1 MPSSSSF
8 DVAALGA
15 LRRQAAQDAPSA
27 LKEAAQRFESEFI
40 RMMLKSMREAGGS
53 DPLFGSDQADLYRDL
68 FDGQLALDIAR
79 GKGLGLGDLLIRQV
93 QGEGARTTAAQAEFV
108 DRIRPLAE
116 QVARELGVSTRTV
129 IAHAALETGWG
140 RSLPRDA
147 DGRSSLNFFGIKAA
161 RGGRDAVEAKT
172 NEFEGGEL
180 VQRVERFRSYASL
193 EEGFADYARLLG
205 RERYAA
211 ARGVGDDP
219 AAFGAA
225 LQRAGYATDPD
236 YASKL
241 ARVAASLGERA

>member
-1 MPSSSSF
+1 MPNSSSF

-40 RMMLKSMREAGGS
+40 RMMLKSMRDAGGS
-53 DPLFGSDQADLYRDL
+53 DPLFGSDQGDLYRDL

-93 QGEGARTTAAQAEFV
+93 QGESPKPIASRTEFI
-108 DRIRPLAE
+108 DRIRPAAE
-116 QVARELGVSTRTV
+116 NVARELGVSVRTV

-140 RSLPRDA
+140 RSLPSDR
-147 DGRSSLNFFGIKAA
+147 DGRSTFNFFGIKAA
-161 RGGRDAVEAKT
+161 PGRGVEAKT
-172 NEFEGGEL
+172 KEFEGG
-180 VQRVERFRSYASL
+180 VMVDRVERFRSYATL
-193 EEGFADYARLLG
+193 EAGFADYVRLLG
-205 RERYAA
+205 SERYAA

-236 YASKL
+236 YARKL
-241 ARVAASLGERA
+241 ARIATSLGERA

>member
-1 MPSSSSF
+1 MPNSSSF

-53 DPLFGSDQADLYRDL
+53 DPLFGSDQSDMYRDL
-68 FDGQLALDIAR
+68 FDGQLSLDIAR

-93 QGEGARTTAAQAEFV
+93 QGEAPKETASRSEFV
-108 DRIRPLAE
+108 ERIRPAAE
-116 QVARELGVSTRTV
+116 RAARELGVSVRTV

-140 RSLPRDA
+140 RALPGAA
-147 DGRSSLNFFGIKAA
+147 DGRSSFNFFGIKA
-161 RGGRDAVEAKT
+161 RPGGDGGVAAKT
-172 NEFEGGEL
+172 TEFEGGAM
-180 VQRVERFRSYASL
+180 VQRVERFRSYATI
-193 EEGFADYARLLG
+193 EAGFADYARLLG
-205 RERYAA
+205 SDRYAA

-236 YASKL
+236 YAAKL
-241 ARVAASLGERA
+241 ARVAERLGTRV